1 MARGS
6 YKSKSSRN
14 NSLKHYLLTLVMF
27 QTCMTFFLFSS
38 VEHRSYSEE
47 TVLVKIDFHGIYKNT
62 MIFQKN
68 IFMNLF
74 SRRKTDLE
82 CHKVE

>member
-38 VEHRSYSEE
+38 VEHRTYSEE
-47 TVLVKIDFHGIYKNT
+47 TVLVKIDFHGIYKKHYD
-62 MIFQKN
+62 ISKKYLLESVQQEKN
-68 IFMNLF
+68 RFGM
-74 SRRKTDLE
+74 S
-82 CHKVE
+82 